1 MSLIL
6 ATFHSIGRAFSSRA
20 RTESTPDGQTSGG
33 VRAGKR
39 RPASTQP
46 RQVTLR
52 DWLLTVVIALSV
64 AFLIRGFLLEAFRI
78 PTTSMEKTLL
88 AGDFVLVSK
97 LHYGPRLPQ
106 RIGIPFTDLFIE
118 GLDLPPLR
126 LPGFAE
132 PRRGDI
138 IVFNF
143 PLEEKPVARKT
154 HYIKRLIAL
163 PGDSLT
169 ILDKIPYVNGR
180 PMPLSSSMQQKWLA
194 IRDQDTPF
202 PIDRLESKEVE
213 DVGRAGPMLDAVSF
227 QSTVAVAQ
235 EVGSWREIE
244 TIVPFV
250 IPADAGYPTNV
261 FPVGSGFGTD
271 NYGPIYIPARGESV
285 ELNASSL
292 ALYRDVIERYE
303 GHELTELSDGA
314 VQLDGEIVSHYFFEQ
329 DYYFVM
335 GDNRDSSY
343 DSRLWGFVPWNHV
356 VGKATTIYF
365 SWNREKGGPRTD
377 RMFTA
382 IY

>member
-1 MSLIL
+1 MR
-6 ATFHSIGRAFSSRA
+6 TRGRKSSSA
-20 RTESTPDGQTSGG
+20 
-33 VRAGKR
+33 K
-39 RPASTQP
+39 P

-106 RIGIPFTDLFIE
+106 RIGIPFTDWFIPDLE
-118 GLDLPPLR
+118 LPPLR
-126 LPGFAE
+126 FPGFAE

-143 PLEEKPVARKT
+143 PLEEKPVGRKT

-163 PGDSLT
+163 PGDSLS
-169 ILDKIPYVNGR
+169 IVDKIPYVNGR

-194 IRDQDTPF
+194 IREQDARF
-202 PIDRLESKEVE
+202 PIDRLESEAVE

-227 QSTVAVAQ
+227 QSTGAVAR
-235 EVGSWREIE
+235 EVGSWAEIE
-244 TIVPFV
+244 TIIPFV
-250 IPADAGYPTNV
+250 IPADAGYPTNI

-271 NYGPIYIPARGESV
+271 NYGPLYIPARGQSV
-285 ELNASSL
+285 RLDSSSL
-292 ALYRDVIERYE
+292 TMYRDVIERHE
-303 GHELTELSDGA
+303 GHELTELGNGA
-314 VQLDGEIVSHYFFEQ
+314 ILVDGEPVTRYVFEQ

-365 SWNREKGGPRTD
+365 SWNRENGGPRTE
-377 RMFTA
+377 RMFTS
-382 IY
+382 IH

>member
-1 MSLIL
+1 M
-6 ATFHSIGRAFSSRA
+6 
-20 RTESTPDGQTSGG
+20 ESTPDGQTSVG
-33 VRAGKR
+33 VRASKR
-39 RPASTQP
+39 RPASIQP

-64 AFLIRGFLLEAFRI
+64 AFIIRGFLLEAFRI

-97 LHYGPRLPQ
+97 VHYGPRLPQ

-118 GLDLPPLR
+118 GLELPPLR

-143 PLEEKPVARKT
+143 PLEDKPVARKT

-169 ILDKIPYVNGR
+169 ILNKIPYVNGR

-194 IRDQDTPF
+194 IRELDTPF
-202 PIDRLESKEVE
+202 PIGRLESKGVE

-250 IPADAGYPTNV
+250 VPADAGYPTNI

-271 NYGPIYIPARGESV
+271 NYGPIYIPAQGQSV

-292 ALYRDVIERYE
+292 AMYRDVIERYE
-303 GHELTELSDGA
+303 GHELTELADGV
-314 VQLDGEIVSHYFFEQ
+314 VQLDGEFVSHYVFEQ

-343 DSRLWGFVPWNHV
+343 DSRIWGFVPWNHV

-365 SWNREKGGPRTD
+365 SWNREQGGPRTD

>member
-1 MSLIL
+1 MGSV
-6 ATFHSIGRAFSSRA
+6 FSSRA
-20 RTESTPDGQTSGG
+20 RSESTPNRPSSRG
-33 VRAGKR
+33 VRARKE
-39 RPASTQP
+39 RPASTQH

-97 LHYGPRLPQ
+97 LHYGPRIPQ

-118 GLDLPPLR
+118 DLTLPPLR
-126 LPGFAE
+126 IPGFVK
-132 PRRGDI
+132 PSRGDI

-180 PMPLSSSMQQKWLA
+180 RMPLSSSMQQKWLA
-194 IRDQDTPF
+194 IREQDTPF
-202 PIDRLESKEVE
+202 PIDRLESKGVE
-213 DVGRAGPMLDAVSF
+213 DVGKAGPMLDAVSF
-227 QSTVAVAQ
+227 QSTVAIAQ

-250 IPADAGYPTNV
+250 VPANAGYPTNI
-261 FPVGSGFGTD
+261 FPLGSGFGTD
-271 NYGPIYIPARGESV
+271 NYGPIYVPASGQAV

-292 ALYRDVIERYE
+292 PMYRDIIERYE
-303 GHELTELSDGA
+303 GHELTELADGA
-314 VQLDGEIVSHYFFEQ
+314 VQLDGEVVTHYVFEQ

-365 SWNREKGGPRTD
+365 SWNREEGGPRTD